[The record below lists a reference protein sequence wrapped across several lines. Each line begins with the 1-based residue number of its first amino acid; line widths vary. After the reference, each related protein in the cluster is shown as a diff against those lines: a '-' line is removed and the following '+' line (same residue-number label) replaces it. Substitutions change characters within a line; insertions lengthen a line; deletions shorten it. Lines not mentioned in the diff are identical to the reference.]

1 MAYTTI
7 NKSTD
12 YFNTKLYT
20 GNGTTNTAITGVG
33 FQPDL
38 SIIKARDMTYDHNV
52 MDAVRGS
59 TKRVATN
66 LSDAESTQAE
76 MIKSFASDGFNLGDN
91 GGVNQNTKTYVAWN
105 WKANGAGSANT
116 DGSINSTVSASA
128 TSGFSIVSY
137 TGTGANATVG
147 HGLGVAPAMIIVK
160 NLQNTYE
167 WIIGHKDLASGG
179 TGFSANW
186 YFNGFNTSAKN
197 QNATASWN
205 SASPTTSVFSL
216 HSGATY
222 MNASGQANIAYC
234 FAEKTGYSKFGS
246 YVGNGNADG
255 TFVYTGFKPAFVM
268 TKNSSAGSTNWSMMD
283 NKRFGYNVTLPY
295 VYANTSGV
303 EQTDQNV
310 NNIDILSNGFK
321 CRESDANRNAS
332 GASYIYMA
340 FAEAPLVGTNNVPCT
355 AR

>member
-1 MAYTTI
+1 
-7 NKSTD
+7 
-12 YFNTKLYT
+12 
-20 GNGTTNTAITGVG
+20 
-33 FQPDL
+33 
-38 SIIKARDMTYDHNV
+38 
-52 MDAVRGS
+52 
-59 TKRVATN
+59 
-66 LSDAESTQAE
+66 
-76 MIKSFASDGFNLGDN
+76 
-91 GGVNQNTKTYVAWN
+91 
-105 WKANGAGSANT
+105 
-116 DGSINSTVSASA
+116 
-128 TSGFSIVSY
+128 
-137 TGTGANATVG
+137 
-147 HGLGVAPAMIIVK
+147 MIIVK